1 LTLPLPA
8 DSLGIDD
15 TAGQAEKDQGMAIRT
30 AIIGAGNIGKTHA
43 RVYKANPL
51 AELAAICD
59 MDRARADAAAKEF
72 GVTAYY
78 AVEDLLRVEQ
88 LDMVSVAT
96 AGTENGSH
104 HYQPAMQA
112 LAAGKHVLV
121 EKPISNNLA
130 EAKEMVAE
138 AQRRRLCLAVDLNHR
153 FTPAT
158 RLAKEKITSGA
169 LGEVLFVNMN
179 LWIRNPKD
187 EPPYFHLRALH
198 SHSVDVMRHLAG
210 DVARVQAF
218 FLQGPGRKGWSNAGI
233 NMQFTSGTLGHLT
246 GSYDMH
252 GPDRHS
258 IERTEVGGSRG
269 RVVIDNSTVDFH
281 WYPHDSK
288 EEIHVHNAG
297 GMTSFNETFGPRIG
311 RWLEQLAS
319 GAPPEAIEGSG
330 AEGLK
335 AHAVVEAAIRSHET
349 GQVVDVA
356 ALLA

>member
-1 LTLPLPA
+1 V
-8 DSLGIDD
+8 
-15 TAGQAEKDQGMAIRT
+15 AIRT
-30 AIIGAGNIGKTHA
+30 AIIGLGNIGKTHG

-51 AELAAICD
+51 AEFLAVCD
-59 MDRARADAAAKEF
+59 MDHARADAAAKEF
-72 GVTAYY
+72 GVKAYY
-78 AVEDLLRVEQ
+78 DVDDLLRSEQ

-96 AGTENGSH
+96 AGVENGSH
-104 HYQPAMQA
+104 HHKPAMQA

-138 AQRRRLCLAVDLNHR
+138 ARRRGVCLAVDLNHR

-187 EPPYFHLRALH
+187 DPQYFHLRALH

-218 FLQGPGRKGWSNAGI
+218 FLKGPGRQIWSNASI
-233 NMQFTSGTLGHLT
+233 NMQFTSGAMGHLT

-258 IERTEVGGSRG
+258 IERTEVGGNKG

-281 WYPHDSK
+281 WYPHNSK
-288 EEIHVHNAG
+288 ESVHVLNGG
-297 GMTSFNETFGPRIG
+297 GMMSFNETFAPRIG
-311 RWLEQLAS
+311 RWLEQLSAS
-319 GAPPEAIEGSG
+319 AAPDAIEGSG
-330 AEGLK
+330 EEGLK
-335 AHAVVEAAIRSHET
+335 AHAVVEAAILSHET
-349 GQVVDVA
+349 GRIVDVA
-356 ALLA
+356 ELLA